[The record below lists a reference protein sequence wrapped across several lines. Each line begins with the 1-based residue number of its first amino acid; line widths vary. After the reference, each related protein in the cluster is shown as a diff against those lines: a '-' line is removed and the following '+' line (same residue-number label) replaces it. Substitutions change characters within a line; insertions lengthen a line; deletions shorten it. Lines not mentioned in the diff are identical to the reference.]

1 MTLAIHQLIHGYRRG
16 HQLLA
21 SSIRLSSKSNELTK
35 RLSDLSGLLTRESNF
50 APYLTSYPLPDNDF
64 HALAK
69 TWPDVNASRAGCVLT
84 HTLLIPS
91 EYWAWAANH
100 RTLTEY
106 FKRPEGELESYQTEL
121 NYEASSSTHNFDA
134 KVFPK
139 KAAEFVSKYFGQ
151 GLRPIIW
158 FDEDLAEEV
167 FWQILNSIWPS
178 LRRRFACCT
187 FSLQPRQLDEK
198 PFDLLFA
205 PTYVYSRFNKIAE
218 QNLIDPAKHGEYDGH
233 EDSEPWTLDF
243 AKYIFDRC
251 QESSL
256 AEEMKELGQ
265 LLGDEPTSVRNV
277 FRLDELRRRSKSS
290 STAAVGAM
298 DVLSSLAPDSEAAV
312 DYKKKVVSLAIESA
326 QRDKA
331 NDSLKSFYL
340 ISERLQQTSYS
351 LIKPSVARMLSDQI
365 ALTVERMPEVA
376 IETGERLFSRFDPE
390 SDSAFRAGLIQGLAN
405 LSYSDSEQLAV
416 LHRYPVPAGIILS
429 AKPEIGIGYLRAMQ
443 KTNNT
448 RTASADLAAWVALI
462 DDKQVRKNLRTAL
475 LPELRSD
482 DEAELAESL
491 LSDIQSDEVMN
502 ALDTLCETTSGFPS
516 SSLLHVF
523 IERIAI
529 EHPMET
535 RQWAA
540 KTECWSAGAASLSAA
555 SFSKDEKGLGEVLSF
570 SVDKLKLSEII
581 ISYIDCMA
589 APSLPLWFRDYAKN
603 HADFLLPI
611 MLRGSE
617 RSVEIIL
624 QKIFSQLR
632 DVPIA
637 CEKALIDRIGDFSH
651 SSVGPILIDQ
661 TMKSAIAAFVSGAM
675 SWNTYESFSSAAWAN
690 KWLSKST
697 SWDIEG
703 LLIPLCNDYS
713 SWSRAWS
720 WIGKMP
726 ASPIP
731 GNVQILPKLMES
743 LISARKPNWP
753 WEERDTIVWMSV
765 LQQLS
770 LQGDASSYLRL
781 CAYALDFAFRNT
793 QFPLSQVVV
802 DSFWP
807 VYSELLRTSAPSH
820 FSNLIFSILSVV
832 DLDWDKAKD
841 LRKKLV
847 KSFITSSWPP
857 GDLALAIKNRDTL
870 RKIFKRIIRYP
881 HGSNYVTSMIA
892 DLKKRGDETA
902 TGASNYLDELQKAPY
917 FYEPWD

>member
-1 MTLAIHQLIHGYRRG
+1 MTLAIQQLVHGYRRG

-21 SSIRLSSKSNELTK
+21 FSIRLSSKSNELTK
-35 RLSDLSGLLTRESNF
+35 RLSDLSGLLTRESDF

-91 EYWAWAANH
+91 EYWARAADH
-100 RTLTEY
+100 RKFAEY
-106 FKRPEGELESYQTEL
+106 FKRPESDF
-121 NYEASSSTHNFDA
+121 NAN
-134 KVFPK
+134 VFPK

-243 AKYIFDRC
+243 AKYIFERC

-256 AEEMKELGQ
+256 AEEMEEISQ
-265 LLGDEPTSVRNV
+265 FLGDDPTSVRNV

-290 STAAVGAM
+290 STAAIGAM
-298 DVLSSLAPDSEAAV
+298 DVLSSLAPDSQAAI

-326 QRDKA
+326 EHDKA

-351 LIKPSVARMLSDQI
+351 LIKPSVAKRLSDQI
-365 ALTVERMPEVA
+365 ALTVERVPEVA
-376 IETGERLFSRFDPE
+376 VETGERLFSRFDPE
-390 SDSAFRAGLIQGLAN
+390 SDSAFRTGLIQGLAN
-405 LSYSDSEQLAV
+405 LSYGESEQLAV

-443 KTNNT
+443 KANNT
-448 RTASADLAAWVALI
+448 RTASADLAAWISLI
-462 DDKQVRKNLRTAL
+462 DDKQVRTNLRTAL

-502 ALDTLCETTSGFPS
+502 ALDTLCEATSGFTS
-516 SSLLHVF
+516 TSLQHLFV
-523 IERIAI
+523 ERIAI
-529 EHPMET
+529 EHPAET

-555 SFSKDEKGLGEVLSF
+555 SFSKDEKGLGEALSF
-570 SVDKLKLSEII
+570 AVDRLKLSEIV
-581 ISYIDCMA
+581 ISYIDSMA
-589 APSLPLWFRDYAKN
+589 IPSLPLWFRDYAKN

-611 MLRGSE
+611 MLHGSE
-617 RSVEIIL
+617 RSAEIIL

-637 CEKALIDRIGDFSH
+637 CETALIDRIDDFTH

-661 TMKSAIAAFVSGAM
+661 TMKSAITAFVSGAI
-675 SWNTYESFSSAAWAN
+675 SWNTYESWSSAAWAD

-697 SWDIEG
+697 SWEIEG
-703 LLIPLCNDYS
+703 ILIPLCNDYS

-726 ASPIP
+726 AS
-731 GNVQILPKLMES
+731 NVQFLSKLMES
-743 LISARKPNWP
+743 LISARKPNWT
-753 WEERDTIVWMSV
+753 WEERDTIVWISV
-765 LQQLS
+765 LQRLS
-770 LQGDASSYLRL
+770 LRGDASSHLRL
-781 CAYALDFAFRNT
+781 CAYALDFAFRNA
-793 QFPLSQVVV
+793 QFPLSQVVA

-807 VYSELLRTSAPSH
+807 VYSELLRTSAPSN

-857 GDLALAIKNRDTL
+857 GDLALSIKNQDTL

-881 HGSNYVTSMIA
+881 NGSNYVTSMII
-892 DLKKRGDETA
+892 DLKARGSGTA
-902 TGASNYLDELQKAPY
+902 TAAANYLADLQKAPY